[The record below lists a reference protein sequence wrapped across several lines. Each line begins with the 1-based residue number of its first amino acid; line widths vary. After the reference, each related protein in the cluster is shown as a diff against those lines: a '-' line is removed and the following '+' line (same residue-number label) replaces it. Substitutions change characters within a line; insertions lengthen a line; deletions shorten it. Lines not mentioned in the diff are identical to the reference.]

1 MMMNFLANLG
11 PKSMMFIGF
20 IMLVVGVVV
29 PFLMTIL
36 VIQPSFLLGF
46 LSYFSSILGLVIGTI
61 GAALYV
67 RESQSEDYF

>member
-1 MMMNFLANLG
+1 
-11 PKSMMFIGF
+11 MFIGF
-20 IMLVVGVVV
+20 IMLVIGVVV
-29 PFLMTIL
+29 PFLMTIW

-46 LSYFSSILGLVIGTI
+46 ISYFSSILGLVIGTI